1 MNWIKELSEIEDV
14 LKIKVVEIENKFQ
27 LKDKKTKLIN
37 NNRDLTYKINKTKS
51 LFDSDHKEI
60 PVELRN
66 EIKNNKLFI

>member
-1 MNWIKELSEIEDV
+1 MSEIEDV